1 MDTRYYLTCLW
12 PGLPELW
19 WRGRLSA
26 LPTAIAFAV
35 AVNAILITR
44 YLYPEWLPRGLVS
57 MAFWVGLIAWGFSV
71 YRCVRELPTLL
82 APRRAEDHPDQ
93 FPEARTAYLR
103 GNWTAA
109 EGLLSDVLAIE
120 PRDPPALLLLAG
132 IYRHTNRLEAA
143 EVLLQEI
150 VRLEVADSWG
160 LEVEAEIRRLQRA
173 IVQSEESEENSETEG
188 QKLDTDTEN
197 HAAEMTARTRKA
209 A

>member
-1 MDTRYYLTCLW
+1 
-12 PGLPELW
+12 
-19 WRGRLSA
+19 
-26 LPTAIAFAV
+26 
-35 AVNAILITR
+35 
-44 YLYPEWLPRGLVS
+44 